1 MKSFRL
7 ILSALL
13 LAVMLPVMSWADTLT
28 WRGPTQTLTIGLT
41 QDDIAHVEF
50 PEPITNVTVE
60 NQDYV
65 DVLVV
70 EGYNNRAF
78 RMRSLLPKMAT
89 RMFMTGASGNTYIV
103 VVTTDVPYR
112 AFVQIVNGLEV
123 DNVKTAIARKFGPN
137 DLVRAMAK
145 DQDIPGFMR
154 ETMVIPN
161 WFNGGS
167 LTFDLSE
174 VWQSPTL
181 TGLVIN
187 VRNNGR
193 AAAEVNLPAINLPKT
208 NEWGQLRYAAMEN
221 LRLAPAG
228 RVNDKGILF
237 LVFQR

>member
-1 MKSFRL
+1 MKLFY
-7 ILSALL
+7 ALL
-13 LAVMLPVMSWADTLT
+13 LSLLLPALAHADTLT
-28 WRGPTQTLTIGLT
+28 WRGPTQTLTVGLT
-41 QDDIAHVEF
+41 QDDISHVEF

-70 EGYNNRAF
+70 EGYQNRAF
-78 RMRSLLPKMAT
+78 RIRSLLPKMAT

-103 VVTTDVPYR
+103 VATTDVPYR

-123 DNVKTAIARKFGPN
+123 DNVKAAIARKFGPN

-145 DQDIPGFMR
+145 DQDVPGVLR

-167 LTFDLSE
+167 LSFDLSE

-187 VRNNGR
+187 VRNGGR

-208 NEWGQLRYAAMEN
+208 DEWGELRYAGMEN

-228 RVNDKGILF
+228 KPNDKGVMF